1 LNKPKATLSAINV
14 SGMKAVAFGLTLEE
28 LWQLFPIELTE
39 HNPAWR
45 DWYKAEE
52 SSLPN
57 DSPYCKTICF
67 QGVYTVSFDG

>member
-1 LNKPKATLSAINV
+1 
-14 SGMKAVAFGLTLEE
+14 MKTVAFGLTLEE

-52 SSLPN
+52 SSTA
-57 DSPYCKTICF
+57 KR
-67 QGVYTVSFDG
+67 FDFRGCAMYHLMVG